1 MARRTFSIGGVHPND
16 AKISRD
22 CKIETL
28 PTPPVVYIA
37 VAQHIGAPPKPVVAV
52 GDKVKAGQVIAE
64 PGGFMS
70 AYIHS
75 SVSGTVKSIGPR
87 NSVKVDQLI
96 DEAQTKVYNAI
107 QNNLKKDVQ
116 EVGSIIND
124 ALLQGGCLPWR
135 S

>member
-16 AKISRD
+16 SKISRD
-22 CKIETL
+22 CKIEIL
-28 PTPPVVYIA
+28 PTPPTVYIA
-37 VAQHIGAPPKPVVAV
+37 VAQHIGAPAKPVIAV

-87 NSVKVDQLI
+87 
-96 DEAQTKVYNAI
+96 
-107 QNNLKKDVQ
+107 
-116 EVGSIIND
+116 
-124 ALLQGGCLPWR
+124 
-135 S
+135 